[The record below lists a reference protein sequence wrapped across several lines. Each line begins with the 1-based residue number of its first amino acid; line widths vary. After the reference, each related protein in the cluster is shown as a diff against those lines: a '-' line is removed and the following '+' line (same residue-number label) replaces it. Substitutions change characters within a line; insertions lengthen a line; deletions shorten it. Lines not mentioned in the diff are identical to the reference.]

1 MRVDRTVPS
10 TNVIVISSETEYR
23 FLQAEA
29 EALTASMQDELK
41 WGAQR
46 RHRETRASPPQLLG
60 SSLRATSIANAPL
73 ASF

>member
-29 EALTASMQDELK
+29 EA
-41 WGAQR
+41 
-46 RHRETRASPPQLLG
+46 
-60 SSLRATSIANAPL
+60 
-73 ASF
+73 